1 MRGPRRLT
9 AGLQLLLLLLRA
21 SVRHLHHL
29 VLAVLISMGV
39 PRIFV

>member
-9 AGLQLLLLLLRA
+9 AGLLLLLLRA
-21 SVRHLHHL
+21 SVRHLHHP